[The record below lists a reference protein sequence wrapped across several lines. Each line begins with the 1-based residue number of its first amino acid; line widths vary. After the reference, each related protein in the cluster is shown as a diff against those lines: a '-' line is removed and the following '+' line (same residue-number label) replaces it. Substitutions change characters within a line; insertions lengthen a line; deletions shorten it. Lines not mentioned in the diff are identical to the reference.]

1 MADPTIPTPLTSGT
15 TDQPNAPQEGEWQD
29 YKPATKAKTDEG
41 WQDYK
46 PAPAVR
52 ASTKTPTEKAA
63 ENAVITTPPSNIDL
77 IKGFVT
83 DAASQVRHNP
93 MEFAKGVAKAVI
105 PTAQGALPQ
114 ADSTELDAATKAKLE
129 KEEENPNLAERILEG
144 TSEALHIPQAFKKV
158 QDVVTPYLTPQNSA
172 QQAGSDVGQLT
183 GQMYGAVEMGKGAMG
198 MVRPGTYNPSRVA
211 LTRPEPVPQ
220 LLVDELNAKQAAF
233 NKAKTDVDVYQHSQA
248 KGAEPPAKVQKA
260 FDKAKKELVEA
271 QFHYNTAKDAIRPKT
286 VKPQPVDHF
295 QGFQQ
300 DIDSMAPGA
309 PGAPE
314 QKPINVK
321 GPGEVKPETI
331 SQPLTEKPMIVP
343 GQKQLPKNQGRMGVT
358 NMLPE
363 APLHLP
369 QEVLP
374 SEHSMVKTNV
384 PAKVTEP
391 KTVVVEM
398 RVPKSRYGAP
408 TKTVSAKTPTGVPQV
423 MPVEA
428 PASSMEAEITK
439 NEPKPASPVK
449 PMSDKIGEEVRK
461 GTGGAEDLK
470 PNVPL
475 KEQGTAK
482 EPVKLSSDPR
492 KAALQRAG
500 ATDEEISKILAR
512 GTKTDPTSKVGA
524 SKLAEHFGIDLGQS
538 AVGRGKADAAA
549 GTHISPAEILQTII
563 DAGHSP
569 SDIAKAVDEG
579 KHLPTASGG
588 SQAATPRLA
597 ADIGEWKAPPELG
610 VATAED
616 VGAKVRAKNPEPAGR
631 GAQTLEQSKAL
642 DRRTGSGLQEGQT
655 EHRVGDRRTFDRS
668 KQTAE
673 DNYFKQA
680 VRELGSDATDE
691 AIDKRIAELKTA
703 GTKDVA
709 THANEYNKEEKLGD
723 IKPEKVEK
731 SPRAKEISDA
741 YAEMKHDPNNPE
753 VKKSYEALKDDV
765 KKQWDYATEKMGIK
779 IVPTEEDPYKSYEE
793 MRDDVKNNKQLKVFK
808 GGNPLPKDHPL
819 ADVDPKTGETYNTMF
834 RAVHDL
840 FGHTAM
846 DNDFSEPGEESAW
859 NIHRQMMSPE
869 AVPAMTTETRGQTS
883 WFFNHGET
891 PGEFAEQ
898 KAGILPEFA
907 NHPTPDAKSA
917 LEHIKSGKDYAVL
930 TAENPGNKRLSAE
943 ENAQRNRALVADLQ
957 NRGYE
962 VVPVEGGNKD
972 VEGKTEHSYFVKD
985 IPPKEA
991 AELGRKHGQES
1002 VLTTEGLH
1010 HLDSDIVDPSDNKNL
1025 MTGEDAKKQDY
1036 YTKIGDQSFSV
1047 PLSSGVEIEGQ
1058 GGHAGGGIS
1067 SEEELSRPG
1076 KHYIV
1081 KANGDLT
1088 YHGKSYAPEET
1099 PRGAAHVTVKPN
1111 GEFQVNEGTLSDAG
1125 RKALEKAVGK
1135 PSNLP
1140 KGYPKTATMSDAE
1153 LERAGYSK
1161 EDISNGKHLES
1172 ASGGS
1177 QSAGTGTKSAKE
1189 LPTGDDLIKKY
1200 GESSGDPAHTTFIL
1214 KDGRGVA
1221 NTGIEHDQMLGGKAT
1236 DTKPPRERFIAQG
1249 NIRVRPR
1256 MGTGGRETAL
1266 SIPESGINTKQ
1277 LDYIKKMAPQLRSG
1291 AVLIEVG
1298 KPGGDYRVLP
1308 QGEASDEAIGKALKD
1323 LAPIVNDKGSPVDE
1337 FGNPT
1342 ISGGSQSAGAA
1353 PAKVKATEEE
1363 LPELAEKH
1371 LTPEERASVTKSSVG
1386 RRNFVEQLS
1395 KVPSLQEWVDA
1406 AKGGEGARHW
1416 YQRSNK
1422 AFDFLHEEAPR
1433 YFQQGDREKWGNFV
1447 ASLSPR
1453 QMVHNNLEEALMAW
1467 TKWVDD
1473 GRPMDAKG
1481 MEKSLRNSIFSAPDT
1496 KVPNAMKA
1504 LKGEDLWPDL
1514 FKNRNFKVPSFGK
1527 NLNGY
1532 LNYVTNDGWEAL
1544 FGGLDEKTVSNPS
1557 SYHPLSVMTRA
1568 AAEEL
1573 GWEPAEAQSA
1583 IWSFTQALKEK
1594 GEVDPEYVRQ
1604 YSEDFA
1610 DIMRH
1615 NAKIREQLKDLGVDL
1630 GKLDTKIDSL
1640 GEKPKVATGASATTG
1655 DSTKRLAERIEAAR
1669 GKGSVPEP
1677 KLQRS
1682 LIYGEREAPATE
1694 GRSKLQNE
1702 DTSFNP
1708 ETFGS
1713 ETDEPVMKKPGK
1725 KKSPLKNML

>member
-286 VKPQPVDHF
+286 VKPQPVKPQPVDHF

-300 DIDSMAPGA
+300 DIDSMA

-343 GQKQLPKNQGRMGVT
+343 GQKQLPNNQGRMGVT

-449 PMSDKIGEEVRK
+449 PMIDKIGEEVRK

-475 KEQGTAK
+475 KEQGAAK

-549 GTHISPAEILQTII
+549 GTHISPAEVLQKII
-563 DAGHSP
+563 NAGHSP

-579 KHLPTASGG
+579 RHLPTASGG

-703 GTKDVA
+703 GT
-709 THANEYNKEEKLGD
+709 
-723 IKPEKVEK
+723 
-731 SPRAKEISDA
+731 
-741 YAEMKHDPNNPE
+741 
-753 VKKSYEALKDDV
+753 
-765 KKQWDYATEKMGIK
+765 
-779 IVPTEEDPYKSYEE
+779 
-793 MRDDVKNNKQLKVFK
+793 
-808 GGNPLPKDHPL
+808 
-819 ADVDPKTGETYNTMF
+819 
-834 RAVHDL
+834 
-840 FGHTAM
+840 
-846 DNDFSEPGEESAW
+846 
-859 NIHRQMMSPE
+859 
-869 AVPAMTTETRGQTS
+869 
-883 WFFNHGET
+883 
-891 PGEFAEQ
+891 
-898 KAGILPEFA
+898 
-907 NHPTPDAKSA
+907 
-917 LEHIKSGKDYAVL
+917 
-930 TAENPGNKRLSAE
+930 
-943 ENAQRNRALVADLQ
+943 
-957 NRGYE
+957 
-962 VVPVEGGNKD
+962 
-972 VEGKTEHSYFVKD
+972 
-985 IPPKEA
+985 
-991 AELGRKHGQES
+991 
-1002 VLTTEGLH
+1002 
-1010 HLDSDIVDPSDNKNL
+1010 
-1025 MTGEDAKKQDY
+1025 
-1036 YTKIGDQSFSV
+1036 

-1058 GGHAGGGIS
+1058 GGHAGGGVS

-1135 PSNLP
+1135 PS
-1140 KGYPKTATMSDAE
+1140 
-1153 LERAGYSK
+1153 
-1161 EDISNGKHLES
+1161 
-1172 ASGGS
+1172 
-1177 QSAGTGTKSAKE
+1177 
-1189 LPTGDDLIKKY
+1189 
-1200 GESSGDPAHTTFIL
+1200 
-1214 KDGRGVA
+1214 
-1221 NTGIEHDQMLGGKAT
+1221 
-1236 DTKPPRERFIAQG
+1236 
-1249 NIRVRPR
+1249 
-1256 MGTGGRETAL
+1256 
-1266 SIPESGINTKQ
+1266 
-1277 LDYIKKMAPQLRSG
+1277 
-1291 AVLIEVG
+1291 
-1298 KPGGDYRVLP
+1298 
-1308 QGEASDEAIGKALKD
+1308 
-1323 LAPIVNDKGSPVDE
+1323 
-1337 FGNPT
+1337 
-1342 ISGGSQSAGAA
+1342 
-1353 PAKVKATEEE
+1353 
-1363 LPELAEKH
+1363 
-1371 LTPEERASVTKSSVG
+1371 
-1386 RRNFVEQLS
+1386 
-1395 KVPSLQEWVDA
+1395 
-1406 AKGGEGARHW
+1406 
-1416 YQRSNK
+1416 
-1422 AFDFLHEEAPR
+1422 
-1433 YFQQGDREKWGNFV
+1433 
-1447 ASLSPR
+1447 
-1453 QMVHNNLEEALMAW
+1453 
-1467 TKWVDD
+1467 
-1473 GRPMDAKG
+1473 
-1481 MEKSLRNSIFSAPDT
+1481 
-1496 KVPNAMKA
+1496 
-1504 LKGEDLWPDL
+1504 
-1514 FKNRNFKVPSFGK
+1514 
-1527 NLNGY
+1527 
-1532 LNYVTNDGWEAL
+1532 
-1544 FGGLDEKTVSNPS
+1544 
-1557 SYHPLSVMTRA
+1557 
-1568 AAEEL
+1568 
-1573 GWEPAEAQSA
+1573 
-1583 IWSFTQALKEK
+1583 
-1594 GEVDPEYVRQ
+1594 
-1604 YSEDFA
+1604 
-1610 DIMRH
+1610 
-1615 NAKIREQLKDLGVDL
+1615 
-1630 GKLDTKIDSL
+1630 
-1640 GEKPKVATGASATTG
+1640 
-1655 DSTKRLAERIEAAR
+1655 
-1669 GKGSVPEP
+1669 
-1677 KLQRS
+1677 KLQ
-1682 LIYGEREAPATE
+1682 
-1694 GRSKLQNE
+1694 Q
-1702 DTSFNP
+1702 
-1708 ETFGS
+1708 
-1713 ETDEPVMKKPGK
+1713 
-1725 KKSPLKNML
+1725 

>member
-77 IKGFVT
+77 IKGFLT

-198 MVRPGTYNPSRVA
+198 MVRPGTHNPSRVA

-309 PGAPE
+309 PE

-343 GQKQLPKNQGRMGVT
+343 GQKQLPNNQGRMGVT

-449 PMSDKIGEEVRK
+449 PMIDKIGEEVRK

-549 GTHISPAEILQTII
+549 GTHISPAEILQKII

-631 GAQTLEQSKAL
+631 GVQTLEQSKAL

-691 AIDKRIAELKTA
+691 AIDKRITELKT
-703 GTKDVA
+703 
-709 THANEYNKEEKLGD
+709 
-723 IKPEKVEK
+723 
-731 SPRAKEISDA
+731 
-741 YAEMKHDPNNPE
+741 
-753 VKKSYEALKDDV
+753 
-765 KKQWDYATEKMGIK
+765 
-779 IVPTEEDPYKSYEE
+779 
-793 MRDDVKNNKQLKVFK
+793 
-808 GGNPLPKDHPL
+808 
-819 ADVDPKTGETYNTMF
+819 
-834 RAVHDL
+834 
-840 FGHTAM
+840 
-846 DNDFSEPGEESAW
+846 
-859 NIHRQMMSPE
+859 
-869 AVPAMTTETRGQTS
+869 
-883 WFFNHGET
+883 
-891 PGEFAEQ
+891 
-898 KAGILPEFA
+898 
-907 NHPTPDAKSA
+907 KSA

-1047 PLSSGVEIEGQ
+1047 PLSSG
-1058 GGHAGGGIS
+1058 
-1067 SEEELSRPG
+1067 
-1076 KHYIV
+1076 
-1081 KANGDLT
+1081 
-1088 YHGKSYAPEET
+1088 
-1099 PRGAAHVTVKPN
+1099 
-1111 GEFQVNEGTLSDAG
+1111 
-1125 RKALEKAVGK
+1125 K

-1161 EDISNGKHLES
+1161 EDISNGKHLET

-1337 FGNPT
+1337 
-1342 ISGGSQSAGAA
+1342 SAGAA
-1353 PAKVKATEEE
+1353 PAKVKATEEK

-1371 LTPEERASVTKSSVG
+1371 VTPEE
-1386 RRNFVEQLS
+1386 
-1395 KVPSLQEWVDA
+1395 
-1406 AKGGEGARHW
+1406 
-1416 YQRSNK
+1416 
-1422 AFDFLHEEAPR
+1422 
-1433 YFQQGDREKWGNFV
+1433 
-1447 ASLSPR
+1447 
-1453 QMVHNNLEEALMAW
+1453 
-1467 TKWVDD
+1467 
-1473 GRPMDAKG
+1473 
-1481 MEKSLRNSIFSAPDT
+1481 
-1496 KVPNAMKA
+1496 
-1504 LKGEDLWPDL
+1504 
-1514 FKNRNFKVPSFGK
+1514 
-1527 NLNGY
+1527 
-1532 LNYVTNDGWEAL
+1532 
-1544 FGGLDEKTVSNPS
+1544 
-1557 SYHPLSVMTRA
+1557 
-1568 AAEEL
+1568 
-1573 GWEPAEAQSA
+1573 
-1583 IWSFTQALKEK
+1583 
-1594 GEVDPEYVRQ
+1594 
-1604 YSEDFA
+1604 
-1610 DIMRH
+1610 
-1615 NAKIREQLKDLGVDL
+1615 
-1630 GKLDTKIDSL
+1630 
-1640 GEKPKVATGASATTG
+1640 
-1655 DSTKRLAERIEAAR
+1655 
-1669 GKGSVPEP
+1669 
-1677 KLQRS
+1677 
-1682 LIYGEREAPATE
+1682 
-1694 GRSKLQNE
+1694 
-1702 DTSFNP
+1702 
-1708 ETFGS
+1708 
-1713 ETDEPVMKKPGK
+1713 DEPVMKKPGK